1 VKPITLNLASR
12 PFRNNVLAGS
22 LLGVAGAAIVVATI
36 ANLYVYL
43 SYGQS
48 YAKLQI
54 DQAQDRARLT
64 QLETEEKRLTAEV
77 RGRDFRRAF
86 ERGKLASELIRKS
99 AFSWTLLFNT
109 LEAVVPPDVVMTA
122 IRPNISAEGIIIRI
136 EGVAKQHMALLAFE
150 EKLLRHPAFSK
161 VFPSNE
167 RRLNPSL
174 PDITFLLN
182 CDYLPEHAGA
192 PAPAAK
198 DAVASAPAA
207 DSGATVAEVSADPAA
222 GVVAGEEAAAHD
234 GAATTAAMTVPAQ
247 GATVGRDGKP
257 RDPRGAGRTIIA
269 PGAILLTAATPSA
282 GGHAAARGAIA
293 ASSGKSGTHRVA
305 PADDAGRGA
314 ADRAA
319 AKTAPPPAALTTTAK
334 AAPSLPLAA
343 APAAGGAS
351 KTGASPAGTSV
362 AAASTAGGAGNP
374 PPTGATP
381 PLPAAGAP
389 AVDAND
395 PRNTD
400 QRLSGAHGPRRRVA
414 SGPSPAQRL
423 DIPLKFDNRTV
434 AEIYDRMG
442 RAYMVRFELDPIV
455 NRQAR
460 VTIDLQGRRLEDAI
474 VLIGGMAHHTI
485 TRVTAGVYRVAPAE
499 AGMPIGDA
507 PVAEE
512 PLHPA
517 GGKP

>member
-12 PFRNNVLAGS
+12 PFRNNMLAGS
-22 LLGVAGAAIVVATI
+22 LLGVAGAVIVVATI

-48 YAKLQI
+48 YARLQL

-64 QLETEEKRLTAEV
+64 QLEGEEKRLAAEV
-77 RGRDFRRAF
+77 RGRDFRRAY

-122 IRPNISAEGIIIRI
+122 IRPNISAEGIIIRV
-136 EGVAKQHMALLAFE
+136 EGVAKQHMALLTFE

-174 PDITFLLN
+174 PDITFLLT

-198 DAVASAPAA
+198 DAVASTPAA
-207 DSGATVAEVSADPAA
+207 DSGATVAEVAADA
-222 GVVAGEEAAAHD
+222 GAGAVADEGAAAHD
-234 GAATTAAMTVPAQ
+234 GAATTAAVALPAQ
-247 GATVGRDGKP
+247 GATIGRDGKP

-269 PGAILLTAATPSA
+269 PGAILLAAATPAA
-282 GGHAAARGAIA
+282 GAHAAARGAAA
-293 ASSGKSGTHRVA
+293 ASSGKSGANRVA
-305 PADDAGRGA
+305 PADDAGRGG

-319 AKTAPPPAALTTTAK
+319 ARTPPPPAPATTTAK
-334 AAPSLPLAA
+334 TAPSLPA
-343 APAAGGAS
+343 APAAA
-351 KTGASPAGTSV
+351 
-362 AAASTAGGAGNP
+362 TA
-374 PPTGATP
+374 ATP
-381 PLPAAGAP
+381 PPPASGAP
-389 AVDAND
+389 ATDAND
-395 PRNTD
+395 PRNAE
-400 QRLSGAHGPRRRVA
+400 QRLGGAHGPRRRFSV
-414 SGPSPAQRL
+414 GPTPAQRL

-442 RAYMVRFELDPIV
+442 RAYMVRFDLDPIV
-455 NRQAR
+455 DRQAR
-460 VTIDLQGRRLEDAI
+460 VTINLQGQKLEDAI
-474 VLIGGMAHHTI
+474 VLIGGMAHHAI
-485 TRVTAGVYRVAPAE
+485 KRVTAGVYRVAPAE

-512 PLHPA
+512 PLRPA